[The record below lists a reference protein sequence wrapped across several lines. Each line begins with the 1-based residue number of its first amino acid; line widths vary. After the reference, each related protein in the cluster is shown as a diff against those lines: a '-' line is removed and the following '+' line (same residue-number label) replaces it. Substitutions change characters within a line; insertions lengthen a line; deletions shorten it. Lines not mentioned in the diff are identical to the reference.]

1 MKRHMMMIVALLSV
15 PGLVLAQE
23 GEPDSLE
30 EADAAVEKAFEKDRT
45 VIPEEMVVVEPQVG
59 KDLRFKSAAP
69 GGETGLMRVMEA
81 GSTDP
86 MTIKLSLHGG
96 FFSSSGTD
104 GFLNYL
110 DADDYSESQVVGRL
124 GLAFTPL
131 SFLEVFASYR
141 NSSNK
146 NSISRPGLLQT
157 QGDMEFG
164 AKGFYPVLPFLSV
177 GLNLGIGFYNGIGE
191 VTPDLAGTTVRTGLL
206 LSFDA
211 RKIEFDTHV
220 PVRFHVNVGLTFE
233 NTDNLQGNRDLT
245 YVEQYALRVNSYN
258 RLGLGFGLDAPLP
271 YVDPVAITPYLEYS
285 MQIPLGVGDEEL
297 ADSSMGTDASLSS
310 VMPMFLTPGVRVTY
324 QRDITFDFAVDIGIG
339 GKKAYLDGVPS
350 TPPYTV
356 WFGLSYVFDP
366 TKRGEEKTIEKIV
379 EKEKIVEVDKGVVA
393 PVTTGRI
400 KGRVV
405 NAVDQTPVAAAIIS
419 FSGSDITPVATEPM
433 EGRYE
438 TYNLTIGMVKLT
450 ASRDGFKAVS
460 REAEVKAGEVALLD
474 FALEPEA
481 ERGIVSGKVFNE
493 KDRPMLAKIDING
506 PGEFHLDTSA
516 DTGEFSSPV
525 PEGSYVVKASAEGY
539 LARARRF
546 EIKKDKTVMAE
557 FKLVPAPKKT
567 VVIIEKDKIVVKK
580 KIHFATG
587 RAEIRTDSHIILDAV
602 IDVLANHPE
611 IRKIRVEGHTD
622 SMGSDA
628 SNKRLSQKRA
638 HAVMDYLIKQGIL
651 GDMLVARGYGETMPV
666 APNNTRRGREQNRRV
681 AFTILE
687 R

>member
-1 MKRHMMMIVALLSV
+1 MKRYLMMIAALLLV

-23 GEPDSLE
+23 GEPASFE
-30 EADAAVEKAFEKDRT
+30 EADAAVEKAFEKDQT
-45 VIPEEMVVVEPQVG
+45 MTPEGMVVEEPPQLG
-59 KDLRFKSAAP
+59 KDLRFKSASP
-69 GGETGLMRVMEA
+69 GGETGLMHVMEA

-110 DADDYSESQVVGRL
+110 AADNYSESQVMGKL

-131 SFLEVFASYR
+131 PFLEVFASYR

-191 VTPDLAGTTVRTGLL
+191 VTPDLEGTTVRTGLL
-206 LSFDA
+206 ISFDA
-211 RKIEFDTHV
+211 RGLESDSEI
-220 PVRFHVNVGLTFE
+220 PVRFHANVGLFFE
-233 NTDNLQGNRDLT
+233 NTENLEGNRDLT
-245 YVEQYALRVNSYN
+245 YVEQYALRVSSYN

-271 YVDPVAITPYLEYS
+271 YADPVAITPYLEYS

-297 ADSSMGTDASLSS
+297 ANSSMGTDTGLSN

-324 QRDITFDFAVDIGIG
+324 LKDITFDFAVDIGVG

-366 TKRGEEKTIEKIV
+366 TKRGEEKIIEKVV
-379 EKEKIVEVDKGVVA
+379 EKEKIVEKEVVA

-405 NAVDQTPVAAAIIS
+405 NAVDQMPVAAAIIT
-419 FSGSDITPVATEPM
+419 FNGSEITPVATEPM

-438 TYNLTIGMVKLT
+438 TYDFTAGMVKLT

-460 REAEVKAGEVALLD
+460 QEAEVKAGEVTLLD

-481 ERGIVSGKVFNE
+481 KMGTISGKVYNE
-493 KDRPMLAKIDING
+493 KDQPMLAKIDING
-506 PGEFHLDTSA
+506 PGSFNLDTSA

-525 PEGSYVVKASAEGY
+525 PEGSYVVKASADGY

-546 EIKKDKTVMAE
+546 ELEKDKTVMAE

-567 VVIIEKDKIVVKK
+567 FVIIEKDKIIVKK

-587 RAEIRTDSHIILDAV
+587 RAEIRPDSHIILDAV
-602 IDVLANHPE
+602 IDILANHPE

-622 SMGSDA
+622 SVGSDA
-628 SNKRLSQKRA
+628 TNMRLSQKRA
-638 HAVMDYLIKQGIL
+638 QAVVDYLVMQGIPQ
-651 GDMLVARGYGETMPV
+651 DMLIARGYGETMPI
-666 APNNTRRGREQNRRV
+666 APNSTRRGKEQNRRV

-687 R
+687 Q

>member
-1 MKRHMMMIVALLSV
+1 MKRYVILVGTLLLV

-23 GEPDSLE
+23 GEPASFE
-30 EADAAVEKAFEKDRT
+30 EADAALEKDRT
-45 VIPEEMVVVEPQVG
+45 MTPEEMVVEEAPEVG
-59 KDLRFKSAAP
+59 KGLRFKSAAP
-69 GGETGLMRVMEA
+69 GGETGLLHVMEA

-110 DADDYSESQVVGRL
+110 AADDYSESQVLGKL

-131 SFLEVFASYR
+131 PFLEVFASYR

-157 QGDMEFG
+157 QGDLEFG
-164 AKGFYPVLPFLSV
+164 AKGFYPVLPFMSV

-191 VTPDLAGTTVRTGLL
+191 VTPELDGTTVRTALL
-206 LSFDA
+206 VSFDA
-211 RKIEFDTHV
+211 RKLETDTRV
-220 PVRFHVNVGLTFE
+220 PLRFHVNFGMVFE
-233 NTDNLQGNRDLT
+233 NTENLEGNRDLT
-245 YVEQYALRVNSYN
+245 YIEQYALRVNSYN

-271 YVDPVAITPYLEYS
+271 YADPVAITPYLEYS
-285 MQIPLGVGDEEL
+285 LQIPLGVEDEDL
-297 ADSSMGTDASLSS
+297 ANSSMGSDASLSN

-324 QRDITFDFAVDIGIG
+324 LKDITFDFAVDIGVG
-339 GKKAYLDGVPS
+339 GKKAYLDGIPS

-366 TKRGEEKTIEKIV
+366 TKRGEEKIIEKVV
-379 EKEKIVEVDKGVVA
+379 EKEKIVEKEVPA

-419 FSGSDITPVATEPM
+419 FNGSEITPVATEPL

-438 TYNLTIGMVKLT
+438 TYDLTAGMVKLT
-450 ASRDGFKAVS
+450 ASREGYKAVS
-460 REAEVKAGEVALLD
+460 QEAEVKAGEVTLLD

-481 ERGIVSGKVFNE
+481 KLGIVSGKVYNE
-493 KDRPMLAKIDING
+493 KDQPMLAKIDING
-506 PGEFHLDTSA
+506 PGSFQVDTAA
-516 DTGEFSSPV
+516 DTGEFSSSV

-539 LARARRF
+539 LAKARRF
-546 EIKKDKTVMAE
+546 EIEKDKMVMAE
-557 FKLVPAPKKT
+557 FKLTPAPQKT
-567 VVIIEKDKIVVKK
+567 LVIIEKDKIIVKE

-587 RAEIRTDSHIILDAV
+587 RAEIRPDSFIILDAV
-602 IDVLANHPE
+602 VDILANHPE
-611 IRKIRVEGHTD
+611 IKKLRVEGHTD
-622 SMGSDA
+622 SVGSDDY
-628 SNKRLSQKRA
+628 NMTLSQKRA
-638 HAVMDYLIKQGIL
+638 QAVTDYLIKQGVPA
-651 GDMLVARGYGETMPV
+651 GMLIARGYGETMPI
-666 APNNTRRGREQNRRV
+666 APNNTRRGKEQNRRV
-681 AFTILE
+681 AFTIL
-687 R
+687 

>member
-1 MKRHMMMIVALLSV
+1 MNRYVMMICALLLV
-15 PGLVLAQE
+15 PGLVLAE
-23 GEPDSLE
+23 EPASME

-45 VIPEEMVVVEPQVG
+45 MTPEEMVVEEPPELG
-59 KDLRFKSAAP
+59 KDLRFSSAAP
-69 GGETGLMRVMEA
+69 GGETGLLHVMEA

-110 DADDYSESQVVGRL
+110 AADDYSQSQVLGKL

-131 SFLEVFASYR
+131 PFLEVFASYR

-191 VTPDLAGTTVRTGLL
+191 VTPELDGTTVRTGLL
-206 LSFDA
+206 ITFDA
-211 RKIEFDTHV
+211 RGIESEN
-220 PVRFHVNVGLTFE
+220 PIPLRFHTNVGLIFE
-233 NTDNLQGNRDLT
+233 NTENLEGNRDLT
-245 YVEQYALRVNSYN
+245 YVEQYALRINSYN

-271 YVDPVAITPYLEYS
+271 YADPVAITPYLEYS
-285 MQIPLGVGDEEL
+285 MQIPLGVGDAEL
-297 ADSSMGTDASLSS
+297 ANSSMGSDTALSN
-310 VMPMFLTPGVRVTY
+310 VMPMNLTPGVRVTY
-324 QRDITFDFAVDIGIG
+324 LRDITFDFAVDIGIG
-339 GKKAYLDGVPS
+339 GKKAYIDGVPA

-366 TKRGEEKTIEKIV
+366 TKRGEEKIIEKVV
-379 EKEKIVEVDKGVVA
+379 EKEKIVEKEVVA

-419 FSGSDITPVATEPM
+419 FNGSDITPVATEAM

-438 TYNLTIGMVKLT
+438 TYDLTAGMVKLT
-450 ASRDGFKAVS
+450 ASRDGYKAVS
-460 REAEVKAGEVALLD
+460 QEAEVKAGEVTLLD

-481 ERGIVSGKVFNE
+481 KMGTLSGKVYNE
-493 KDRPMLAKIDING
+493 KDQPMLAKIDING
-506 PGEFHLDTSA
+506 PNTFQVDTSP
-516 DTGEFSSPV
+516 DSGEFSSPA
-525 PEGSYVVKASAEGY
+525 PEGSYVVKASADGY

-546 EIKKDKTVMAE
+546 EIEKDKTVMAE

-587 RAEIRTDSHIILDAV
+587 RAEIRADSHIILDAV

-622 SMGSDA
+622 SVGSDA
-628 SNKRLSQKRA
+628 TNMRLSQKRA
-638 HAVMDYLIKQGIL
+638 QAVVDYLTMQGIPA
-651 GDMLVARGYGETMPV
+651 DMLIARGYGETMPI

-687 R
+687 Q

>member
-1 MKRHMMMIVALLSV
+1 
-15 PGLVLAQE
+15 
-23 GEPDSLE
+23 
-30 EADAAVEKAFEKDRT
+30 
-45 VIPEEMVVVEPQVG
+45 
-59 KDLRFKSAAP
+59 
-69 GGETGLMRVMEA
+69 
-81 GSTDP
+81 
-86 MTIKLSLHGG
+86 
-96 FFSSSGTD
+96 
-104 GFLNYL
+104 
-110 DADDYSESQVVGRL
+110 
-124 GLAFTPL
+124 
-131 SFLEVFASYR
+131 
-141 NSSNK
+141 
-146 NSISRPGLLQT
+146 
-157 QGDMEFG
+157 
-164 AKGFYPVLPFLSV
+164 
-177 GLNLGIGFYNGIGE
+177 
-191 VTPDLAGTTVRTGLL
+191 
-206 LSFDA
+206 
-211 RKIEFDTHV
+211 
-220 PVRFHVNVGLTFE
+220 
-233 NTDNLQGNRDLT
+233 
-245 YVEQYALRVNSYN
+245 
-258 RLGLGFGLDAPLP
+258 
-271 YVDPVAITPYLEYS
+271 
-285 MQIPLGVGDEEL
+285 
-297 ADSSMGTDASLSS
+297 MGTDASLSS